1 MLANTDFQTFLR
13 PYILALGYTD
23 SAQKGG
29 KNQRKLAHFHTERSS
44 CS

>member
-13 PYILALGYTD
+13 PYILALDYTD

-29 KNQRKLAHFHTERSS
+29 KNQKKNK
-44 CS
+44 